1 MYVVSSYM
9 PAPQN
14 LASWPAFSFPVQHM
28 NWDHVN
34 FSIRVPTK
42 NNYNFIFWWY
52 PGDWSN
58 KWPHSSVEICHHKAK
73 YLIQQCKK
81 NLKLM
86 LTMAPSQKGDTICW
100 KSCKCAVRLLVWI
113 ILFKKKSYSLISI
126 RIHLVSLE
134 YLPYILVLTL
144 SGIFHFTFN

>member
-1 MYVVSSYM
+1 MWFLLTC
-9 PAPQN
+9 QQHR
-14 LASWPAFSFPVQHM
+14 SWLPGQLFPFLSNTWTEIM
-28 NWDHVN
+28 EN
-34 FSIRVPTK
+34 FSIRVPTN
-42 NNYNFIFWWY
+42 NNYNFILWWY
-52 PGDWSN
+52 SGDWSN
-58 KWPHSSVEICHHKAK
+58 KWPFSSVEICHHKAK

-86 LTMAPSQKGDTICW
+86 LTMTPSQKGETICW

-113 ILFKKKSYSLISI
+113 ILSKKKSYSLTSI

-144 SGIFHFTFN
+144 SGIFHFAFN